1 MSLETAFLL
10 LGWGS
15 LGTILVTALCSSNRS
30 EDRVHV
36 WARIITWGLV
46 VLGSLGCLFF
56 VLAGIATKA
65 DMNASAWA
73 AWAAFAAWFQAFFSA
88 AAISVVVGQ
97 NVLDQQRKERER
109 DDRAKVVVARLSIW
123 LGEVGSLVD
132 LRTEDLRK
140 ITVMLPEHDWYY
152 PAKLELSRGIDG
164 VMSDLHYLRK
174 GSADVA
180 QLDAQAI
187 EFDKLIEKAG
197 RETIKPR
204 IQPDLLARL
213 QVMKQLHDNAV
224 RLLGPVMDDAA
235 NEER

>member
-15 LGTILVTALCSSNRS
+15 LGTILVTALCSSNRG
-30 EDRVHV
+30 EDRVRV
-36 WARIITWGLV
+36 WVRIVTWALV
-46 VLGSLGCLFF
+46 VLGSLGGLFF
-56 VLAGIATKA
+56 VLAGITKVGMDAT
-65 DMNASAWA
+65 AWA
-73 AWAAFAAWFQAFFSA
+73 AWAAWFQALIA
-88 AAISVVVGQ
+88 GAAIGVVGWQ
-97 NVLDQQRKERER
+97 NVLAQRQRERDR
-109 DDRAKVVVARLSIW
+109 DDRAKVVVARLSVW

-132 LRTEDLRK
+132 IRTEDLRK
-140 ITVMLPEHDWYY
+140 IMMMLAEHDWYY

-164 VMSDLHYLRK
+164 VMSDLHYLRR

-197 RETIKPR
+197 REKIKPR
-204 IQPDLLARL
+204 IQPALLARL
-213 QVMKQLHDNAV
+213 KAMKELHGNAV
-224 RLLGPVMDDAA
+224 RLLAPVMQDAA

>member
-15 LGTILVTALCSSNRS
+15 LGTILVTAPCSSNRG
-30 EDRVHV
+30 EDRVRV
-36 WARIITWGLV
+36 WVRIVTWALV
-46 VLGSLGCLFF
+46 VLGSLGGLFF
-56 VLAGIATKA
+56 VLAGITKVGMDAT
-65 DMNASAWA
+65 AWA
-73 AWAAFAAWFQAFFSA
+73 AWAAWFQALIA
-88 AAISVVVGQ
+88 GAAIGVVGWQ
-97 NVLDQQRKERER
+97 NVLAQRQRERDR
-109 DDRAKVVVARLSIW
+109 DDRAKVVVARLSVW

-132 LRTEDLRK
+132 IRTEDLRK
-140 ITVMLPEHDWYY
+140 IMMMLAEHDWYY

-164 VMSDLHYLRK
+164 VMSDLHYLRR

-197 RETIKPR
+197 RAKIKPR
-204 IQPDLLARL
+204 IQPALLARL
-213 QVMKQLHDNAV
+213 KAMKELHGNAV
-224 RLLGPVMDDAA
+224 RLLAPVMQDAA